1 MRRKLRPMLRAAA
14 GDSSPVPP
22 RAAVP
27 VACAI
32 RPVDAAPSTRAGRG
46 PLWLSIAAPVS
57 PTAAPSGPLE
67 RPRSRLRASR
77 FAAPGKVKP
86 SLYASLLAEPALAAF
101 ARSAGLGLGQGGH
114 YCPRFVDPDRGHGKR
129 RSWRDEERGDIL
141 QAAVAQYCAYLLEIR
156 HARR

>member
-1 MRRKLRPMLRAAA
+1 MLRAAA
-14 GDSSPVPP
+14 GDSSPVPYVP
-22 RAAVP
+22 QYRVESLIRAA
-27 VACAI
+27 
-32 RPVDAAPSTRAGRG
+32 AAVPSTRAGRG

-77 FAAPGKVKP
+77 FAAPGKVRP

-101 ARSAGLGLGQGGH
+101 ARSGELGLGQGGH